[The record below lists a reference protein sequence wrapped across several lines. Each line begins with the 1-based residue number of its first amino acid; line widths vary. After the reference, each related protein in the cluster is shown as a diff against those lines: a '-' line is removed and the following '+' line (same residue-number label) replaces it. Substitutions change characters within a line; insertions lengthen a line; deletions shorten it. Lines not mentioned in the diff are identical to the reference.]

1 MPEALLALAF
11 AYVWVGILE
20 AIDRFERP
28 SPRPEYE
35 TAEPEFEA
43 APSFLRTLRTILF
56 FPFVDATPWSFLR
69 VVLKVLLYAGIVL
82 TGALALTLLFDRIM
96 LGLAVIGLLVCLV
109 AFFYIL
115 TSTTR
120 LT

>member
-28 SPRPEYE
+28 IGLPEYE
-35 TAEPEFEA
+35 TAEPEFAA
-43 APSFLRTLRTILF
+43 APSFRRTVRTILF
-56 FPFVDATPWSFLR
+56 FPFIRATPWSFLR
-69 VVLKVLLYAGIVL
+69 AVLKVLLHAGVVL
-82 TGALALTLLFDRIM
+82 TGALALTLLFDRII
-96 LGLAVIGLLVCLV
+96 LGLAVIGLAVCLV

-120 LT
+120 VT

>member
-20 AIDRFERP
+20 AIDRFEQP
-28 SPRPEYE
+28 SERPEYE
-35 TAEPEFEA
+35 TAEPEFAA
-43 APSFLRTLRTILF
+43 APSFRRTVRTILF
-56 FPFVDATPWSFLR
+56 FPFIRATPWSFLR
-69 VVLKVLLYAGIVL
+69 AVLKHAGVVL
-82 TGALALTLLFDRIM
+82 TGALALTLLFDRII

-120 LT
+120 VT